1 MSPSRQVARHDINGY
16 QISTVELAGHTPIMK
31 YETMIFDHESK
42 TPWAGVY
49 SKRYPKLE
57 MAKAGHV
64 KALNMIIN
72 NDIKRS
78 AA

>member
-1 MSPSRQVARHDINGY
+1 
-16 QISTVELAGHTPIMK
+16 MK